1 METGKMKLQEAIG
14 FWVLSI
20 IAIIVIM
27 MLFQACSKEIRYVR
41 HGEPCNDAIYD
52 CQHLDTVK

>member
-1 METGKMKLQEAIG
+1 MKLQEAIG